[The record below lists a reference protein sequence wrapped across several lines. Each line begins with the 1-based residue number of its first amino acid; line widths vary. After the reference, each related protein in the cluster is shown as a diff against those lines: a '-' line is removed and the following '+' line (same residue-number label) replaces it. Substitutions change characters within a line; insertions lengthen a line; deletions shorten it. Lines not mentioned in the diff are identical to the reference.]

1 MRTLIERFRALPSR
15 EQAQIPAVLYGLGKL
30 ELAAGETQRAQR
42 LFGELAERLGSDRGA
57 LAEARPNQ
65 FRAALATRDWDAA
78 LTALRQAVELD
89 PARFAPL
96 SFRKYEPQAILG
108 AGGFGVAYCC
118 RHRHIDSQVV
128 IKALHAEELGQGI
141 AEIFREGRPL
151 KSVSH
156 PAVVRVEDC
165 DYADARGEE
174 RPYLVMEY
182 FPGEPLDGWLARHG
196 PLPPEEL
203 PALARPLAEGMR
215 AAHAAGVLHRDL
227 KPENLLARRE
237 GGWQVKII
245 DFGLALR
252 QSADPS
258 AQEPALA
265 AGTLHF
271 APPEQ
276 LGRRPEPVGTY
287 SDVYAFGKTLAYC
300 LFLRTEL
307 LRRDWRTLEEAL
319 PGLAEWIERCLE
331 EEPARRFQDFDA
343 VLGGLAELDES
354 QRTAAI
360 PPPPAPAPRPSIPA
374 PVAPVVPAVQA
385 NPAAMTYRQYKER

>member
-1 MRTLIERFRALPSR
+1 MPTP
-15 EQAQIPAVLYGLGKL
+15 G
-30 ELAAGETQRAQR
+30 
-42 LFGELAERLGSDRGA
+42 
-57 LAEARPNQ
+57 
-65 FRAALATRDWDAA
+65 
-78 LTALRQAVELD
+78 
-89 PARFAPL
+89 
-96 SFRKYEPQAILG
+96 
-108 AGGFGVAYCC
+108 
-118 RHRHIDSQVV
+118 
-128 IKALHAEELGQGI
+128 
-141 AEIFREGRPL
+141 
-151 KSVSH
+151 
-156 PAVVRVEDC
+156 
-165 DYADARGEE
+165 GEE